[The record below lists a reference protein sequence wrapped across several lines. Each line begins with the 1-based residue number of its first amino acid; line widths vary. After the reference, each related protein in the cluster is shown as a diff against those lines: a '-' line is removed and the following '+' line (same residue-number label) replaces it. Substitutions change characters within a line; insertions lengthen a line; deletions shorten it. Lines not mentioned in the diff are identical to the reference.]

1 MEYALWFLSFI
12 ITGMFLF
19 LSAMSMLGS
28 WLRER
33 READTAE
40 LGDQ

>member
-1 MEYALWFLSFI
+1 MNTSLWVFTFI
-12 ITGMFLF
+12 VVGMFLF

-33 READTAE
+33 READTVE